1 MSAMKKIFSNVTS
14 KWFWGTGLI
23 VLTVI
28 SCQKHFNSDFS
39 LPRQFKPGDINIDA
53 RETEAILTWVR
64 SQFTTGKDVTYT
76 VEVSQD
82 STFQGTI
89 VDSKT
94 VSTPSDTLTDDV
106 LQPRQNYYAR
116 VKANALGTTAESGW
130 VVSAAFMITGEQIFE
145 PVQPSDIIDI
155 AVILKWRATPGLT
168 KIVVTPSGGS
178 PVEVTL
184 DANDIAAGQKIVNGL
199 TPATM
204 YTAEIFAGTKSKG
217 ITSFTTQ
224 ATVAGSNIIDLR
236 NSSDPLVLVDTL
248 PQIADGSIVL
258 LQRGMVYDIPTGY
271 TFDRSVTIMSG
282 LGFGAQAVLSL
293 GSNFDA
299 SGNIDSLNFYDV
311 TIANNGTSYFMN
323 VGNVAVIGRIDIEN
337 CVTQGVYSNSFIRLK
352 TSGDVINK
360 LYINNCIID
369 SFGISAKYAVLY
381 ANASSNAKI
390 DDIEIHNSTFYSLYY
405 FVRQDGVSTSSL
417 VIDNCTFNDLI
428 NQGGYFVRYS
438 GSFPPTFQISNCIF
452 GKTGDPA
459 NSNGTAGTPN
469 VSNSYSTSDF
479 VLTSNP
485 ISGLTAYSGASTD
498 LFADPAN
505 GDFSIKDSNFAGR
518 NSAGDPRWR

>member
-1 MSAMKKIFSNVTS
+1 
-14 KWFWGTGLI
+14 
-23 VLTVI
+23 
-28 SCQKHFNSDFS
+28 
-39 LPRQFKPGDINIDA
+39 
-53 RETEAILTWVR
+53 
-64 SQFTTGKDVTYT
+64 
-76 VEVSQD
+76 
-82 STFQGTI
+82 
-89 VDSKT
+89 
-94 VSTPSDTLTDDV
+94 
-106 LQPRQNYYAR
+106 
-116 VKANALGTTAESGW
+116 
-130 VVSAAFMITGEQIFE
+130 
-145 PVQPSDIIDI
+145 
-155 AVILKWRATPGLT
+155 
-168 KIVVTPSGGS
+168 
-178 PVEVTL
+178 
-184 DANDIAAGQKIVNGL
+184 
-199 TPATM
+199 
-204 YTAEIFAGTKSKG
+204 
-217 ITSFTTQ
+217 
-224 ATVAGSNIIDLR
+224 
-236 NSSDPLVLVDTL
+236 
-248 PQIADGSIVL
+248 
-258 LQRGMVYDIPTGY
+258 
-271 TFDRSVTIMSG
+271 MSG